1 MTVEE
6 AFAYCQHLAGKHY
19 ENFPVASFLIP
30 RPLRPFVASIY
41 AFARSADDFADEGDL
56 PATHRLILL
65 DDWEAKLNACYAGHA
80 DHPVFIALRAT
91 VEATGIS
98 RSLLA
103 ALLQAFRMDV
113 VKHRYATFE
122 EVMQYCGNSAN
133 PIGRLVLHTFG
144 QANEQTLSLS
154 DHVCTALQ
162 LTNFWQDVAG
172 DYQKDRVYIPLEDL
186 DRFGY
191 TEYDLSRGVADDRFR
206 AVIRF
211 EVERTKKLFALG
223 SPLLA
228 RTNGRLRRELG
239 ATLAGGRAILD
250 SIERSGWNPLATRPT
265 LAVSDKLWMIWSAI
279 LGREI

>member
-19 ENFPVASFLIP
+19 ENFPVASVFIP
-30 RPLRPFVASIY
+30 RRLRPFIATIY
-41 AFARSADDFADEGDL
+41 AFARSADDFADEENL

-113 VKHRYATFE
+113 IKPRYATFG
-122 EVMQYCGNSAN
+122 EVTEYCGNSAN
-133 PIGRLVLHTFG
+133 PIGRLVLQTFG
-144 QANEQTLSLS
+144 QANEQTLPLS
-154 DHVCTALQ
+154 DHICTALQ
-162 LTNFWQDVAG
+162 LTNFWQDVAR
-172 DYQKDRVYIPLEDL
+172 DYQKGRLYIPLEDL

-191 TEYDLSRGVADDRFR
+191 TEGDLSRGVADDRFR

-211 EVERTKKLFALG
+211 EVERTRKLFTLG
-223 SPLLA
+223 SPLLVHT
-228 RTNGRLRRELG
+228 RGRIRRELA

-250 SIERSGWNPLATRPT
+250 GIERSGWNPLAIRPT
-265 LAVSDKLWMIWSAI
+265 IGVSDKLWMIGSAI